1 VNRVLSSKSEDLEM
15 LLLLETPAGYALFK
29 VLKPGKLEDVDKIWE
44 EFQTPDKAANVV
56 KLKAFAPFEN
66 TTEAVVAATSIIEST
81 LDKSLKKFLKKNIIS
96 KEVSD
101 ELAVADIKLGGLI
114 KEKMEIQCVCNE
126 TVMELFRGVRT
137 QMETLLG
144 GTEGEGAMKAM
155 QLGLSH
161 SLSRYKLKFSAD
173 KVDIMIVQAIG
184 LLDDLDKE
192 INIYAMRVR
201 EWYGWH
207 FPEMA
212 KIMNDNM
219 FYAKCV
225 QRMGMRVNCKN
236 CDFSDILG
244 DETLEETL
252 KKTAETS
259 MGTEISESDLENILS
274 LCQQVVSLSEYRLQL
289 FEYLKNRMSAIA
301 PNLTVMVG
309 ELVGA
314 RLIAHAGSLLN
325 LAKHPAST
333 IQILGAEKALFRALK
348 TKHDTPK
355 YGLIY
360 HASLIGQAA
369 PKNKGKISRVLA
381 AKTAL
386 AIRVDAMG
394 ENTGPTIAIDNR
406 IKVESRIRQLEGG
419 AKSSAVTSGKS
430 TGPAKYDAAA
440 ARALAPPKF
449 NDASDIVVKAKKDK
463 KREREE
469 DAEEEEEVSK
479 KKKSKTEEEDDDSG
493 EKKKK
498 KKKDKSGDKEEVE
511 EEAGGDDEGE
521 KKKKKKK
528 KDKKDE

>member
-1 VNRVLSSKSEDLEM
+1 LQQFIFM
-15 LLLLETPAGYALFK
+15 LLLFETPAGYALFN
-29 VLKPGKLEDVDKIWE
+29 VLKPGKLTDANVWE
-44 EFQTPDKAANVV
+44 EFETPEKASKMV
-56 KLKAFAPFEN
+56 KLKSFAAFN
-66 TTEAVVAATSIIEST
+66 DTTEAVVAATSIIEST
-81 LDKSLKKFLKKNIIS
+81 LDGSLKKFLKKNIIS
-96 KEVSD
+96 KELSD

-114 KEKMEIQCVCNE
+114 KEKLDIKCVCNDS
-126 TVMELFRGVRT
+126 VMELFRGVRN
-137 QMETLLG
+137 QIDSLLG
-144 GTEGEGAMKAM
+144 GTEGGALKAM

-225 QRMGMRVNCKN
+225 LRMGMRINCKN

-244 DETLEETL
+244 DETMEETL

-259 MGTEISESDLENILS
+259 MGTEISEADLTNIQS
-274 LCQQVVSLSEYRLQL
+274 LAEQVISLSEYRTQL
-289 FEYLKNRMSAIA
+289 FDYLKNRMAAIA
-301 PNLTVMVG
+301 PNLTLMVG

-314 RLIAHAGSLLN
+314 RLIAHSGSLIN

-348 TKHDTPK
+348 TKTDTPK

-360 HASLIGQAA
+360 HASLIGQCA

-386 AIRVDAMG
+386 AIRVDALG
-394 ENTGPTIAIDNR
+394 ENEGPTIGIDNK
-406 IKVESRIRQLEGG
+406 IKVENRIRQLEGG
-419 AKSSAVTSGKS
+419 QKVSLASSAVKSSSGPS
-430 TGPAKYDAAA
+430 KYDATA

-449 NDASDIVVKAKKDK
+449 NDASDIALKSAKKS
-463 KREREE
+463 KRDREE
-469 DAEEEEEVSK
+469 DEEEAPK
-479 KKKSKTEEEDDDSG
+479 KKKSK
-493 EKKKK
+493 
-498 KKKDKSGDKEEVE
+498 EVE
-511 EEAGGDDEGE
+511 EPVEDEEEKSE
-521 KKKKKKK
+521 KKSKKEKKEK
-528 KDKKDE
+528 KDKKDKK